1 MKTNKRS
8 LIVVDLAKLNIK
20 DKVVE
25 TIELPGNILSIE
37 AFKFDNSTNNVN
49 FNKLALLVEHSSD
62 TINNKE

>member
-8 LIVVDLAKLNIK
+8 LIVVDLAKLNNK

-37 AFKFDNSTNNVN
+37 VFKFDNNTNNVN